1 MKSLELEERIEWSA
15 ILVVIAGT
23 FMAGLNASI
32 INVALPKMMSVFGVS
47 VDAIQWV
54 VTSYMLTTGIVMATA
69 GYLGDVFGYKKV
81 YMMALSLFVLGS
93 LFCGISWN
101 VGTLIGGRILQALGG
116 GLMQPLAMALI
127 YMTAPRSKIGL
138 VLGVWGIAAMA
149 APTIG
154 PTLGGYIIEATNWR
168 MIFYANI
175 PVALLAIGLATVLL
189 KETPL
194 KLVANF
200 DKMGILLSAI
210 GLVCLLYAMSEGN
223 KLGWGSPEI
232 VILLLVGISTMSI
245 LVWHELRHPSP
256 VLDFRLFKNF
266 SFALST
272 LVGSIL
278 FIGIFGATFFLPILL
293 QNVLGQTAMQTGLI
307 LFPGA
312 LVMGLMMP
320 ISGRIFDKNGGRFLI
335 IGGIALATW
344 TTYMMHDINGLTPFW
359 VISAWLAFRAVG
371 MGLAMMPVTTTG
383 MNAVPAASIGLAS
396 SLGNVSRQV
405 AISFGIAMFTAF
417 MQNRQAFH
425 YAIMAQSINSNS
437 PDLSAI
443 NTYLTQIAVNN
454 GLGAQTGQ
462 GLGIGIIAQYM
473 AKQSMVNAISDC
485 FIIATGLCV
494 LALILGVFLKKPAET
509 VSSHKISSS
518 SPTIPATADEL
529 G

>member
-1 MKSLELEERIEWSA
+1 MKSLDLEERIEWSA
-15 ILVVIAGT
+15 ILVVITGT
-23 FMAGLNASI
+23 FMAGLNGSI

-54 VTSYMLTTGIVMATA
+54 ITSYMLTTGIVMATA
-69 GYLGDVFGYKKV
+69 GYLGDVFGYRKV
-81 YMMALSLFVLGS
+81 YIMALGLFVLGS

-101 VGTLIGGRILQALGG
+101 LGPLIAGRILQALGG
-116 GLMQPLAMALI
+116 GLMQPIGMALI

-154 PTLGGYIIEATNWR
+154 PTLGGYIIEVTNWR
-168 MIFYANI
+168 VVFYANI
-175 PVALLAIGLATVLL
+175 PVALLAIGLAMVLL

-194 KLVANF
+194 KSIANF
-200 DKMGILLSAI
+200 DRIGILLSAI
-210 GLVCLLYAMSEGN
+210 GLFCLLYAMSEGN

-232 VILLLVGISTMSI
+232 VILLLVGIIAMI
-245 LVWHELRHPSP
+245 LLVWHELRHPSP

-266 SFALST
+266 TFALST

-293 QNVLGQTAMQTGLI
+293 QNVLGQTAMHTGLI

-320 ISGRIFDKNGGRFLI
+320 ISGRIFDKSGGRSLI

-371 MGLAMMPVTTTG
+371 IGLAMMPVTTTG
-383 MNAVPAASIGLAS
+383 MNAVPVASVGLAS

-405 AISFGIAMFTAF
+405 AVSFGIAMFTAF

-425 YAIMAQSINSNS
+425 YGIMAQSINLNS

-443 NTYLTQIAVNN
+443 NSYFTQIAVNN

-462 GLGIGIIAQYM
+462 VLGIGVITQYI
-473 AKQSMVNAISDC
+473 AKQSMINAISDC
-485 FIIATGLCV
+485 FIVATVLCA
-494 LALILGVFLKKPAET
+494 LALILGVFLKKKPAET
-509 VSSHKISSS
+509 LGSKKISSS
-518 SPTIPATADEL
+518 SPTIPATSD
-529 G
+529 